1 MSQDDNQSICSCSSC
16 EGSYVGSCTDSCSCF
31 GGGDH
36 LLEPLPDEAEK
47 GSGGA
52 ASSDTGTVVD
62 ASERESLHLS
72 SGKFDDNDNTIVA
85 NAESNF
91 HRVY

>member
-1 MSQDDNQSICSCSSC
+1 MTRPFTQDDNQSICSCSSC

-36 LLEPLPDEAEK
+36 LLEPLPDEDEADQ
-47 GSGGA
+47 GSGA

-62 ASERESLHLS
+62 ASERESVHLS
-72 SGKFDDNDNTIVA
+72 SGGFDDNDKIKNCTI
-85 NAESNF
+85 
-91 HRVY
+91 